1 MGYKLV
7 VLISGVIFFS
17 SVQPAPVSKEDA
29 ARPQDKTAKDEIQV
43 TLNAYSKS
51 NASYST
57 FEVIMEEIA
66 ARKAAE
72 RSEHESSSGHTIN
85 KRY

>member
-1 MGYKLV
+1 MGYKLAV
-7 VLISGVIFFS
+7 IVSGLIFLS
-17 SVQPAPVSKEDA
+17 SVQPAPVSEED
-29 ARPQDKTAKDEIQV
+29 PQDKTEKEEIQV

-72 RSEHESSSGHTIN
+72 MSGNESESEHTIN